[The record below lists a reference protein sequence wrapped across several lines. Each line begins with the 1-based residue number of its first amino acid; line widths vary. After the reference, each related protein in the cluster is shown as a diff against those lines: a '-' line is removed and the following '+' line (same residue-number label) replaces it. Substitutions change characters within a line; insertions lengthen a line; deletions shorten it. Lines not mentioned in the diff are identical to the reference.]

1 MIKKI
6 IAKVVDSKPLERD
19 EACAAMNFIMDGDA
33 TPAQIAALMI
43 ALKIKGETVDEI
55 AGFVEAMRSHMVKIN
70 LNDTNAVDG
79 VGTGGD
85 GAHSFNIST
94 AAAIVASAAGV
105 TVAKHGNRSVSS
117 KCGSADLLEAT
128 GAKIDSGPD
137 NVQDSIN
144 QLGFGFM
151 FAPIFHAAMK
161 HAVAPRRELGLR
173 TAFNILGPMTNPA
186 GVKRQVTGVYSA
198 ELMPLMAD
206 VLKATGSE
214 HVLVLHSRDGLDE
227 FSVSD
232 LTDYIELKAGQTN
245 RLSIGPEEIGLKLW
259 PHGSLGGGDASEN
272 IKILHRVLEGEKSA
286 YRDAV
291 LFNAA
296 AMVYVAS
303 KAQSI
308 ADGIT
313 FVSQAIDSGAAKAKL
328 KAWVDFTHSGQ

>member
-1 MIKKI
+1 MIKKLI
-6 IAKVVDSKPLERD
+6 SKVVESHSLERE
-19 EACAAMNFIMDGDA
+19 EACQAMNIIMDGEA

-70 LNDTNAVDG
+70 LNDAQAVDG

-94 AAAIVASAAGV
+94 AAAIVAAAAGI

-117 KCGSADLLEAT
+117 KCGSADLLEVT
-128 GAKIDSGPD
+128 GANIDPGPE
-137 NVQDSIN
+137 NVEASIN
-144 QLGFGFM
+144 QIGFGFM
-151 FAPIFHAAMK
+151 FAPRFHSAMK

-186 GVKRQVTGVYSA
+186 GVKRQVTGVYA
-198 ELMPLMAD
+198 PELMPLVAD

-232 LTDYIELKAGQTN
+232 TTDYIELRDGQTV
-245 RLSIGPEEIGLKLW
+245 RRSISPQEAGLKLW
-259 PHGSLGGGDASEN
+259 PSGSLAGGDAAEN

-296 AMVYVAS
+296 AMLYVGN
-303 KAQSI
+303 KAGSI
-308 ADGIT
+308 PEAVGL
-313 FVSQAIDSGAAKAKL
+313 VAGAIDSGAAIAKL